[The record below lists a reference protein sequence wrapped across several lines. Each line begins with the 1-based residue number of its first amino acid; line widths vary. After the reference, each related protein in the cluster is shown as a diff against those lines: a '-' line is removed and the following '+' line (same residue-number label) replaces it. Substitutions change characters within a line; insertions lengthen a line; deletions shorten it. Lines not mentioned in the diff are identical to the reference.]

1 MKQTKLRNVKTS
13 KLLDKK
19 GGKLSLAIVCVW
31 GGEWGSVKPPTGR
44 LVSARKKF
52 SSFVK
57 LISGNGFH

>member
-31 GGEWGSVKPPTGR
+31 GGVGECQTSNRETSLG
-44 LVSARKKF
+44 KKE
-52 SSFVK
+52 
-57 LISGNGFH
+57 IQ